1 MLTLSMNEL
10 FKLTL
15 GESGSLIIRV
25 VLVHL
30 LELKVAGDVVGLLGV
45 GCWLLDMVH
54 VIMEDGTTY

>member
-45 GCWLLDMVH
+45 GCWLLDIVH
-54 VIMEDGTTY
+54 VIM